1 MANEATKK
9 EKTNA
14 DPIAQ
19 IDPFLTIDAFLALKD
34 VQVELTYP
42 FLAEKIVIPCKL
54 ILDEDQLQAR
64 QKFYAL
70 PAGEQKAGEHNYHV
84 EMLAA
89 MISGVPS
96 GLPGFVELFVELFGK
111 PENKPNADELAGAVR
126 TYFQSETELSKKI
139 VADAVDR
146 YAHLTSPLEFF
157 R

>member
-1 MANEATKK
+1 
-9 EKTNA
+9 
-14 DPIAQ
+14 
-19 IDPFLTIDAFLALKD
+19 
-34 VQVELTYP
+34 
-42 FLAEKIVIPCKL
+42 
-54 ILDEDQLQAR
+54 LDEDQLQAR

-96 GLPGFVELFVELFGK
+96 GLPGFVELFGK
-111 PENKPNADELAGAVR
+111 PGNKPNADELAGAVR

>member
-14 DPIAQ
+14 DPI
-19 IDPFLTIDAFLALKD
+19 LTIDAFLALKD

-96 GLPGFVELFVELFGK
+96 GLPGFVELTEDF
-111 PENKPNADELAGAVR
+111 ELADAVR
-126 TYFQSETELSKKI
+126 TYFQKETELSKKI
-139 VADAVDR
+139 VADVVDR